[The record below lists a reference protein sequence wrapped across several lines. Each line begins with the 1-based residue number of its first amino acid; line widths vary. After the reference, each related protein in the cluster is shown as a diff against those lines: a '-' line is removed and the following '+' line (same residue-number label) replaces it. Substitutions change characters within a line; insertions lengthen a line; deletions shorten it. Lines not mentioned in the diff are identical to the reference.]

1 MIPLTTE
8 RLRLRAFAPGDLEF
22 VRRLHANPD
31 LVRFIPSATTP
42 DEATARRRLGR
53 FMSLVDHPVQGFSLI
68 ELRDGGG
75 GGGRTAPGTAVGLV
89 LVKPIPSSD
98 GAEASV
104 LEIGWRQVAEHCGH
118 GYVTEAARA
127 VLDAVHAAG
136 VEQVVAVTD
145 PENLASQRVAERIG
159 MERLGLS
166 RDFYGAR
173 LVLFRSFDAGRGAGW
188 LPAGWELL
196 DVGEYAF
203 PGPSRDRLVA
213 AVLAGG
219 KRTTTALLAEYEA
232 GSEPLPA
239 PGRRE
244 LVVDSAGTPVCV
256 TEDVAVDVIR
266 LGEVTLEHAVAEG
279 EGHTDLVG
287 WRTAHERFWTGPDY
301 RGWFTVRGTEPPDVD
316 DDTLVVCTRFEV
328 VARRPGR
335 EGGR

>member
-22 VRRLHANPD
+22 VRRLPANPD

-118 GYVTEAARA
+118 GYV
-127 VLDAVHAAG
+127 
-136 VEQVVAVTD
+136 VAVTD

-166 RDFYGAR
+166 RDFYDAR
-173 LVLFRSFDAGRGAGW
+173 LVLFRSFGASRGTGW

-219 KRTTTALLAEYEA
+219 KRTTTALLAEYET
-232 GSEPLPA
+232 GSDPLPA

-256 TEDVAVDVIR
+256 TEDVAVDVVR

-279 EGHTDLVG
+279 EGYTDLVG
-287 WRTAHERFWTGPDY
+287 WRAAHERFWTGPDY
-301 RGWFTVRGTEPPDVD
+301 RGWFTVRGTEPPAVN

>member
-1 MIPLTTE
+1 
-8 RLRLRAFAPGDLEF
+8 
-22 VRRLHANPD
+22 
-31 LVRFIPSATTP
+31 
-42 DEATARRRLGR
+42 
-53 FMSLVDHPVQGFSLI
+53 MSLADHPVQGFSLI
-68 ELRDGGG
+68 ELRGADDDG
-75 GGGRTAPGTAVGLV
+75 RAVAGTAVGLIMI
-89 LVKPIPSSD
+89 KPIPPS
-98 GAEASV
+98 GGGEATV

-166 RDFYGAR
+166 RDFYDAR

-203 PGPSRDRLVA
+203 PGPSRYQLVA

-232 GSEPLPA
+232 GSEPLPV

-256 TEDVAVDVIR
+256 TEDVAVDVVR

-279 EGHTDLVG
+279 EGYTDLVG
-287 WRTAHERFWTGPDY
+287 WRAAHERFWTGPDY
-301 RGWFTVRGTEPPDVD
+301 RGWFTVRGTEPPAVD